1 MSLEPRT
8 KHMTEVVLYIHEPDS
23 RGCVMRLR
31 RLHTDVMRLWIHD
44 IILMTIEIMC
54 GLFSYQE
61 DQGRIQDLI
70 QGGARS
76 VRKKNVEKGTKLRI
90 AAGEIFFNL
99 KDS

>member
-44 IILMTIEIMC
+44 IILMTRNHVWIVFIP
-54 GLFSYQE
+54 
-61 DQGRIQDLI
+61 
-70 QGGARS
+70 GGSGADT
-76 VRKKNVEKGTKLRI
+76 G
-90 AAGEIFFNL
+90 FNPGGC
-99 KDS
+99 KIC